1 MFYYVFSFLLNQF
14 FDKKIFQKNKK
25 IKNISPGE
33 FFFFDFSHKL
43 NCFPIISFLF
53 YQMNP

>member
-53 YQMNP
+53 YQMNL